1 MIVTVATATMATA
14 SMATTTVTAAT
25 ASQCHF
31 ARHGTKQK
39 YNQH

>member
-1 MIVTVATATMATA
+1 MIVTVATATVATA
-14 SMATTTVTAAT
+14 SMATTTVTTAT

-31 ARHGTKQK
+31 DRHGTKQK